1 MGNAMDSNTK
11 SAILFVYNANSGLF
25 NALAD
30 VAHKVLSPQ
39 TYPCNLCAIT
49 NSALGM
55 RKEWKTFLEG
65 LGIDKEFLH
74 RDQLARE
81 YRMENVELPAVF
93 RKRGKALDL
102 LVDAEAI
109 NRCESIEDL
118 KRVLTE
124 RMSEPA

>member
-1 MGNAMDSNTK
+1 MDSNTK

-49 NSALGM
+49 TSALGM

>member
-1 MGNAMDSNTK
+1 
-11 SAILFVYNANSGLF
+11 
-25 NALAD
+25 
-30 VAHKVLSPQ
+30 
-39 TYPCNLCAIT
+39 
-49 NSALGM
+49 
-55 RKEWKTFLEG
+55 
-65 LGIDKEFLH
+65 
-74 RDQLARE
+74 
-81 YRMENVELPAVF
+81 MENVELPAVF